1 MSPARRLA
9 GIALVALLAACARP
23 GPPTPPPVAD
33 AARLAALD
41 RWEARGRLAVRQD
54 GPGASGGQAGLE
66 WRQQGALTAVSLR
79 GPFGTGGYEIESG
92 PDGVTLRTAAGET
105 VERVA
110 DARAAEAWLAAA
122 AGFAFPVASA
132 RWWLLGL
139 PDPDRP
145 AEARR
150 DGDGRLLQL
159 RQDGWDVD
167 YAEYR
172 ATGGLWLPRR
182 LTLATTQPATGAAVR
197 VRVVIDRWL
206 LDTAARPIQQ

>member
-1 MSPARRLA
+1 LSPARRLA

-41 RWEARGRLAVRQD
+41 RWEARGRLAVRQV

-206 LDTAARPIQQ
+206 LDTAARPIRQ

>member
-1 MSPARRLA
+1 
-9 GIALVALLAACARP
+9 
-23 GPPTPPPVAD
+23 VAD
-33 AARLAALD
+33 ADRLAALE
-41 RWEARGRLAVRQD
+41 RWEARGRIAVRQE
-54 GPGASGGQAGLE
+54 GPGAGGGQAGLE

-92 PDGVTLRTAAGET
+92 PDGVTLRTAAGDT

-110 DARAAEAWLAAA
+110 DARAAEAWLAAT

-139 PDPDRP
+139 PDPGRP

-150 DGDGRLLQL
+150 DAGGRLLRL

-167 YAEYR
+167 YLEYR
-172 ATGGLWLPRR
+172 ASGGFWLPRR
-182 LTLATTQPATGAAVR
+182 LTLATTPPATGAAVR
-197 VRVVIDRWL
+197 VRVVVDRWL
-206 LDTAARPIQQ
+206 LDTAARPIRQ